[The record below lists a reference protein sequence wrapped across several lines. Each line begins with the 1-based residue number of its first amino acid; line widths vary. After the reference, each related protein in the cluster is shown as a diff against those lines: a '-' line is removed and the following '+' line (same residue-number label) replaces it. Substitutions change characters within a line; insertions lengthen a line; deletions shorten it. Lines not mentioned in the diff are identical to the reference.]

1 MLGVVKSWN
10 KGRPTACSIA
20 EAEVVGG
27 RHVERLGV
35 DVDLHG
41 RLDEDMKEDPA
52 QHEAV
57 GTEQWLLSKTTSK
70 TSWNEMQKY
79 SPFSSFVG
87 VLRR

>member
-1 MLGVVKSWN
+1 MKRL
-10 KGRPTACSIA
+10 PTACPLG
-20 EAEVVGG
+20 EAEVVGV
-27 RHVERLGV
+27 RRVERLGI